1 MHILNFSRFIHVE
14 RLSLR
19 KTRFSA
25 LGISYCSAMQT
36 FEEHFDK
43 IKSGFKRKYL
53 NSKLFAFHELQ
64 GKCLVI
70 KHVKMP
76 E

>member
-1 MHILNFSRFIHVE
+1 MHILNFSWFIHVE

-36 FEEHFDK
+36 FEEH
-43 IKSGFKRKYL
+43 ST
-53 NSKLFAFHELQ
+53 KLRAVLKES
-64 GKCLVI
+64 I
-70 KHVKMP
+70 
-76 E
+76 